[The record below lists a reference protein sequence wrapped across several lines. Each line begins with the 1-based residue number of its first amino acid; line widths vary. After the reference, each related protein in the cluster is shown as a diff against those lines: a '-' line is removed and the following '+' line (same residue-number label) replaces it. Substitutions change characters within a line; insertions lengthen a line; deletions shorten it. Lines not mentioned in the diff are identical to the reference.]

1 MSASS
6 ASPETLV
13 VHVIKTWLSSSHQ
26 RIESFWVG
34 AQWEK
39 WARYELFMAL
49 EEALGSQ
56 CLVVHSMSDFF
67 EDSDEELDIL
77 IEPRENDQAVIA
89 IKLRCEKVN
98 ENEGSYERFR
108 DQMDA
113 DMTKI
118 QGLGG
123 VQSGFEG
130 AKLLLVGFGGEPSA
144 EDADFRTQSQ
154 PEHLVEG
161 EVHCWIM
168 KKEYPLE
175 T

>member
-1 MSASS
+1 MPAST
-6 ASPETLV
+6 ASQETYV
-13 VHVIKTWLSSSHQ
+13 IHVIKTWLAASH
-26 RIESFWVG
+26 RKIESFWIG
-34 AQWEK
+34 AQWEQ

-49 EEALGSQ
+49 EEALGSES
-56 CLVVHSMSDFF
+56 LVTHSMSDFWQ
-67 EDSDEELDIL
+67 DSEEEVDIL
-77 IEPRENDQAVIA
+77 IEPRENDQQAVA

-108 DQMDA
+108 DQVDA

-123 VQSGFEG
+123 VQSSFEG

-144 EDADFRTQSQ
+144 EDAEFRTQSQ
-154 PEHLVEG
+154 PEHFVEG

-168 KKEYPLE
+168 KHEYPLDS
-175 T
+175 